1 LEPQKQAECSKALK
15 LDEREEILMDKE
27 YDAELEKIHKLM
39 ESCVQSCLYSEDK
52 YQGNHI

>member
-1 LEPQKQAECSKALK
+1 MEPQKQAECSKALK